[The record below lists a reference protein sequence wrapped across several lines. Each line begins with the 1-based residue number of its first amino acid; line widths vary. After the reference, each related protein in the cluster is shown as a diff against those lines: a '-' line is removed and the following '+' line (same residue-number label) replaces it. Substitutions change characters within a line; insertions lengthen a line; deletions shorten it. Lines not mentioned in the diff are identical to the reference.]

1 MYGRIL
7 AAPAPTQQFVGVFIQ
22 GGRGRG
28 EGSGRGLPWEKL
40 SRKPRRRGLATFTGY
55 RSHPGPIGTVVR
67 ADDLVAVRRVA
78 LAPIA
83 IHTTFGDHGQL
94 SAGRR
99 HLNFRRQ
106 AVPHELQLLLLR
118 VRAIEEAEGV
128 ALLEVL
134 AAHQLGWCLE

>member
-1 MYGRIL
+1 M
-7 AAPAPTQQFVGVFIQ
+7 
-22 GGRGRG
+22 GGSWPRPRRLKNSWEYLYRGDGG
-28 EGSGRGLPWEKL
+28 EGRGLPWEKL

-99 HLNFRRQ
+99 HLNFRMN
-106 AVPHELQLLLLR
+106 ASFGL
-118 VRAIEEAEGV
+118 
-128 ALLEVL
+128 
-134 AAHQLGWCLE
+134 